1 MKVYNSKMMSEWDL
15 VPEGRRLFETQTGK
29 PNYQEVRPYMLFKKT
44 QEVSR
49 MELKYAIFTKQLANS
64 I

>member
-29 PNYQEVRPYMLFKKT
+29 PNYQEVRPYMLF
-44 QEVSR
+44 
-49 MELKYAIFTKQLANS
+49 
-64 I
+64 